1 MLSSVELPLG
11 FDVLLGPAEPLDPI
25 GDPER
30 VREVLAESHDAG
42 ATVFRLTVVH
52 DSLGHYL
59 EQLAAYAEL
68 VDLEA
73 AQ

>member
-1 MLSSVELPLG
+1 VELPLG

-68 VDLEA
+68 VGLEA
-73 AQ
+73 AR